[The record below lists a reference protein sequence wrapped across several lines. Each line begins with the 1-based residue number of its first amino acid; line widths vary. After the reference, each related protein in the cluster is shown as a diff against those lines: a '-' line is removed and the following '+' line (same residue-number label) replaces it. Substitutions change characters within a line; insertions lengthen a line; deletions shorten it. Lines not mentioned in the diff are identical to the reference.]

1 MTEENPDP
9 CKTWSAW
16 RKITIT
22 VVHKAGLVKGTSK
35 LAYQLFPRDDR
46 FVLVRHKIN
55 NYGRRAI
62 VKLQSLGRKMKTNVK
77 QSKKLRTIVSHH
89 SQN

>member
-35 LAYQLFPRDDR
+35 LAYQLFPRDDV
-46 FVLVRHKIN
+46 FVLPRHKIN
-55 NYGRRAI
+55 N
-62 VKLQSLGRKMKTNVK
+62 
-77 QSKKLRTIVSHH
+77 
-89 SQN
+89 